1 MSSFNVNQNHPLI
14 NRQQNYL
21 LEKKIISF
29 DSRDKDIKQWP
40 KSNIFQVDLPESL
53 SLIQSIRLVSISL
66 PSNQYVFSNKNQNTK
81 LSFSL
86 DSSGN
91 ITRLYEIEIS
101 EGTYTPEQLALEI
114 SNLMN
119 AAIINNYNIPPLLSW
134 PQINSQTFFVCKY
147 NKIKNTFWFGLLGDG
162 AIFLDMESFTLNFDK
177 KEKYN
182 IDCNS
187 IDVWNNYSNWGLPY
201 YLGYEKKPYIATKTP
216 INIPVSTAT
225 PPGLLGDPFGFNY
238 EIIDISS
245 SNTYWLY
252 AKKNN
257 FFVDISK
264 NQCTMNI
271 KGEDW
276 IYMELEKYNGIDE
289 IQPYSNST
297 RNLYNNDYSGKVN
310 SSFAK
315 IPVENQAFAN
325 EFIKNRNILSN
336 ISYYTPPLTRINRLK
351 FKFRYHDGRLVDFKC
366 MPISFAI
373 EFNLLR
379 DEPAKRMNVIVP
391 PSYMFS

>member
-81 LSFSL
+81 FSFSM
-86 DSSGN
+86 DISPN
-91 ITRLYEIEIS
+91 ITQQYEIEIS

-119 AAIINNYNIPPLLSW
+119 AAIINTNIGAY
-134 PQINSQTFFVCKY
+134 QNINSQTFFVCKY
-147 NKIKNTFWFGLLGDG
+147 NKIKNTFWFGILGQQPGSGLLST
-162 AIFLDMESFTLNFDK
+162 ITKFTLNFDK
-177 KEKYN
+177 KEKYS

-187 IDVWNNYSNWGLPY
+187 IEVWNNYSNWGLPY
-201 YLGYEKKPYIATKTP
+201 YLGYEKKSYISTLTP
-216 INIPVSTAT
+216 INIPAS
-225 PPGLLGDPFGFNY
+225 PPGLLGNPFGFNY
-238 EIIDISS
+238 EIIDIGS

-252 AKKNN
+252 AKTNN
-257 FFVDISK
+257 LFVDISK